1 VITVAKRGT
10 CATMTSFGDKSSM
23 RILLVLN
30 CKILF
35 TMAAMLELFKFADPF
50 PFAFEVLLHI
60 VLAVQLGDLVEQ

>member
-1 VITVAKRGT
+1 
-10 CATMTSFGDKSSM
+10 M